1 MKKKELKN
9 GVYLIKGD
17 EKDYSL
23 TKEREDKINSLV
35 INDEHKEFFKN
46 LFKEEPTPKPP
57 DLLVEIIGQNPFL
70 GVKSVKHIDTSEDIT
85 ERFVSKD
92 GDFSWFWALTKN
104 LEWIPQ

>member
-1 MKKKELKN
+1 
-9 GVYLIKGD
+9 
-17 EKDYSL
+17 
-23 TKEREDKINSLV
+23 
-35 INDEHKEFFKN
+35 
-46 LFKEEPTPKPP
+46 
-57 DLLVEIIGQNPFL
+57 VEIIGQNPFL